1 MEESQEI
8 LVNSLESLGIS
19 IPQNVSSVKDFDPTT
34 LVSICTQCLNLLDPT
49 ASFPSS
55 SLPSDS
61 MADQFKICTDLA
73 TRIKNLGF
81 VGDMSFHKVSQSMN
95 YECFFFIFVFLD
107 VMLGFGTWVLFGWSE
122 NLGKEKALTVY
133 NWIKVD

>member
-8 LVNSLESLGIS
+8 LLNSLESLGIS
-19 IPQNVSSVKDFDPTT
+19 IPQSVSSVKDLNPTT
-34 LVSICTQCLNLLDPT
+34 LVSTCAQCLNLLDPT
-49 ASFPSS
+49 ASFPT

-81 VGDMSFHKVSQSMN
+81 VGDMSFHKVSLCDFNMWL
-95 YECFFFIFVFLD
+95 FLFLE
-107 VMLGFGTWVLFGWSE
+107 LGLCLIGQKI
-122 NLGKEKALTVY
+122 GKRKGFTVY
-133 NWIKVD
+133 DDCIWV

>member
-8 LVNSLESLGIS
+8 LLNSLESLGIS
-19 IPQNVSSVKDFDPTT
+19 IPQSVSSVKDLNPTT
-34 LVSICTQCLNLLDPT
+34 LVSTCAQCLNLLDPT
-49 ASFPSS
+49 ASFPT

-81 VGDMSFHKVSQSMN
+81 VGDMSFHKV
-95 YECFFFIFVFLD
+95 D
-107 VMLGFGTWVLFGWSE
+107 
-122 NLGKEKALTVY
+122 
-133 NWIKVD
+133 

>member
-8 LVNSLESLGIS
+8 LLNSLESLGIS
-19 IPQNVSSVKDFDPTT
+19 IPQSVSSVKDLNPTA
-34 LVSICTQCLNLLDPT
+34 LVSTCAQCLNLLDPT
-49 ASFPSS
+49 ASFPT

-81 VGDMSFHKVSQSMN
+81 VGDMSFHKVSLCDFNMWL
-95 YECFFFIFVFLD
+95 CFFLLE
-107 VMLGFGTWVLFGWSE
+107 LGLCLIGQKVR
-122 NLGKEKALTVY
+122 KEKALLFMMIVY
-133 NWIKVD
+133 GFKVD